1 MKRLLSEKEGG
12 FPDDIVAQAFVEEYA
27 FKLFDKADSDDRAS
41 NFSKCVCVCVWEG
54 DVCVW

>member
-41 NFSKCVCVCVWEG
+41 NFSKCVCVAKRYLYI
-54 DVCVW
+54 